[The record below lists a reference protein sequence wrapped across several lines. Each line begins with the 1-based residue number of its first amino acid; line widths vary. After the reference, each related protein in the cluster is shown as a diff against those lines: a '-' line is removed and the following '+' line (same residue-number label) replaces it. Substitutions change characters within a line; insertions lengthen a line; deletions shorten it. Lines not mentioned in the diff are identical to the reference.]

1 MKKRI
6 LLSIASFCL
15 AIHSFSQGAS
25 CATAD
30 PFCTENGAAFPASTS
45 TVAEV
50 GPEYDCLG
58 SQPNPAW
65 YFMQIATSGNIDIDL
80 SNSANVDI
88 DFACWGPFANLASA
102 CGNLTEDPFGC
113 GLPFF
118 PPCNGT
124 IVDCSFSTS
133 PTEQI
138 NIPNAQAGEFYMVLI
153 TNFSGLPTD
162 IFANSTAG
170 SIGST
175 DCSIVPP
182 AGCFMSSLSAVVGAC
197 EPGSVY
203 TVTGDFEYS
212 GAAASGSVIVEVDNG
227 TGTFTQTFPAPF
239 TINQTFNFSI
249 GNIPADGAPIS
260 ITVYF
265 SADPACN
272 ISVNSTAPISCDCD
286 AEIGTFN
293 TSLNGTPQSSSITNI
308 QLCFGDTY
316 DISPNSGFVGPT
328 QSSTLSTPYVPG
340 IGYLVY
346 SCPPTIGSGPTSG
359 QDINNDPCLV
369 SVASIT
375 NLNEINDL
383 FWINAFP
390 GVFTDNIVYFVPCT
404 FYNTDSLTYAY
415 GYDFDPPNPPFY
427 CYELGPAFAVQYIP
441 EFTTSHTQDCA
452 TEEVTASFV
461 GGMPAIDG
469 SNYSVVAGTLSP
481 ASAVFV
487 NTTCGPG
494 GTIVLGN
501 VQVGDNYSFDVQ
513 DNNGCTVT
521 VSGTMLGSGAVDLS
535 YPKHNYCKDET
546 NPTATIVGTAGG
558 VFSSL
563 PAGLSLNP
571 ATGAITLSASTAG
584 SYIVAYQAPGAACP
598 PIDTFSINIF
608 DLPVVNAGVD
618 QGVCQG
624 TPVTLTGAGAPTLS
638 WNNGILNGVQFSPNA
653 TTTYTLTGINAAGC
667 TDTDDVTV
675 TVESNPTPTFIA
687 DVTNG
692 CVPLRVTLTSTGGG
706 TNCVWTLGDGTVIN
720 GCGPIVH
727 TFNSVGCYDVTL
739 EAESAL
745 GCVGSTTITDYIC
758 ASPDPVASFAP
769 TPPTVSELDPVSVM
783 NNTSTNAVS
792 YQWSFEDGGTSTQV
806 SPEHTFPIT
815 PGAYEILLIATSQFG
830 CVDSITQIVTVLE
843 ELIFY
848 VPNTFTPD
856 GDEFNQ
862 SFKPIFTSGFDP
874 MDYNL
879 TIFDRWGEILFE
891 SNNHEIG
898 WDGTYAAELVKDGVY
913 VWKIEFKTSRNDA
926 RRVEVGHVTI
936 LK

>member
-1 MKKRI
+1 MKKR
-6 LLSIASFCL
+6 LLLFIASFSI

-30 PFCTENGAAFPASTS
+30 PFCTENGAAFPASTN

-133 PTEQI
+133 ATEQI

-162 IFANSTAG
+162 IFANSTAASTG
-170 SIGST
+170 AT

-182 AGCFMSSLSAVVGAC
+182 AGCFVSSLTANIGAC

-203 TVTGDFEYS
+203 TLDGTFEYS

-227 TGTFTQTFPAPF
+227 TSTFTQTFPAPF
-239 TINQTFNFSI
+239 TVNQTFNYSI
-249 GNIPADGAPIS
+249 GNIPADGAAS
-260 ITVYF
+260 TVTVYF

-272 ISVNSTAPISCDCD
+272 LSMNYTATANCSCNAD
-286 AEIGTFN
+286 IGTFTVN
-293 TSLNGTPQSSSITNI
+293 YNGTTITPTSGQVI
-308 QLCFGDTY
+308 TLCENETLTITPNGDFTPADEQFAPPGPTY
-316 DISPNSGFVGPT
+316 D
-328 QSSTLSTPYVPG
+328 PG
-340 IGYLVY
+340 IGWLAY
-346 SCPPTIGSGPTSG
+346 SCPPTIGFIPTATEEVA
-359 QDINNDPCLV
+359 DDPCLLGV
-369 SVASIT
+369 VAT
-375 NLNEINDL
+375 GTLNEINDL
-383 FWINAFP
+383 FWINSFP
-390 GVFTDNIVYFVPCT
+390 PGTFTDNIVYFVPIT
-404 FYNTDSLTYAY
+404 MYSSASNIYSYVNTTV
-415 GYDFDPPNPPFY
+415 P
-427 CYELGPAFAVQYIP
+427 CYELGPVYPVQYLP
-441 EFTTSHTQDCA
+441 PFTTSNTQDCA

-469 SNYSVVAGTLSP
+469 SNYTVVVGTLTP
-481 ASAVFV
+481 ATAVFV

-494 GTIVLGN
+494 GNIVLGN

-535 YPKHNYCKDET
+535 YPQHNYCKDEP
-546 NPTATIVGTAGG
+546 NPTATVVGTAGG
-558 VFSSL
+558 TFTSV

-598 PIDTFSINIF
+598 PIDTFSINVF

-638 WNNGILNGVQFSPNA
+638 WNNGILNGIPFSPNT

-675 TVESNPTPTFIA
+675 TVESNPSPTFVA

-692 CVPLRVTLTSTGGG
+692 CVPLTVTLTSTGGG

-727 TFNSVGCYDVTL
+727 TFTSVGCYDVTL
-739 EAESAL
+739 QAESAL

-758 ASPDPVASFAP
+758 ASPDPVANFAP
-769 TPPTVSELDPVSVM
+769 TPATVSELNPVSVM
-783 NNTSTNAVS
+783 NNTSTNAVT

-806 SPEHTFPIT
+806 SPTHTFPIT
-815 PGAYEILLIATSQFG
+815 PGAYEILLVATSQFG

-856 GDEFNQ
+856 GDEYNQ
-862 SFKPIFTSGFDP
+862 SFKPVFTSGFDP

-898 WDGTYAAELVKDGVY
+898 WDGTYANELVKDGVY

-926 RRVEVGHVTI
+926 RRVEVGHVTV